1 MLDWMDGL
9 GWDGIS
15 LNRLTTRSPYGD
27 NKYPF
32 GQERNV
38 DLPIW
43 IKNQVRF
50 LEKEEIN
57 SHILDMWSVMLF
69 YIIFLFYIM
78 LEDFTT
84 FLLYNSNHTRR

>member
-1 MLDWMDGL
+1 MDGL

-43 IKNQVRF
+43 SIKSDSWKN
-50 LEKEEIN
+50 
-57 SHILDMWSVMLF
+57 
-69 YIIFLFYIM
+69 
-78 LEDFTT
+78 
-84 FLLYNSNHTRR
+84 RRSIRTQWTCGQ